1 LASDELEGLIQRSFA
16 ACSESEV
23 VLTLYFGREASGKY
37 ERLGA
42 AVFGRFPIPLL
53 RTVFVRNDRRDCWTL
68 KTCTVVPPHRVPEEH
83 QAFLVESARAF
94 LRRRTRSRPKDTSM
108 YDLAILRDPAEREP
122 PSDERALKRFE
133 AAAEA
138 EGFAVE
144 FIGKD
149 DYARVAEFDALFVR
163 ETTAVNH
170 RTFRFAQRAAA
181 EGLVVMDDPESILR
195 CTNKVFLAEV
205 LARHKI
211 RSPPTVV
218 LHRDNVETAPPL
230 LGFPCVLKQPDS
242 SFSQG
247 VVKVDDLESFRRET
261 GRLLQR
267 SDLIVAQ
274 AFMPTAFDWRIGVLA
289 RRPLFAC
296 KYYMARRHW
305 QIIKR
310 ERDTLEEGGSEAVPL
325 EAVPAAVLA
334 AAVAAANLM
343 GDGLYGV
350 DLKEVDG
357 KVVVI
362 EVNDNPSIDGG
373 FEDALLGDTLY
384 REIMR
389 EFRKRLDAGR
399 SSHG

>member
-1 LASDELEGLIQRSFA
+1 
-16 ACSESEV
+16 
-23 VLTLYFGREASGKY
+23 
-37 ERLGA
+37 
-42 AVFGRFPIPLL
+42 
-53 RTVFVRNDRRDCWTL
+53 
-68 KTCTVVPPHRVPEEH
+68 
-83 QAFLVESARAF
+83 
-94 LRRRTRSRPKDTSM
+94 
-108 YDLAILRDPAEREP
+108 
-122 PSDERALKRFE
+122 
-133 AAAEA
+133 
-138 EGFAVE
+138 
-144 FIGKD
+144 
-149 DYARVAEFDALFVR
+149 
-163 ETTAVNH
+163 
-170 RTFRFAQRAAA
+170 
-181 EGLVVMDDPESILR
+181 
-195 CTNKVFLAEV
+195 
-205 LARHKI
+205 
-211 RSPPTVV
+211 
-218 LHRDNVETAPPL
+218 
-230 LGFPCVLKQPDS
+230 
-242 SFSQG
+242 
-247 VVKVDDLESFRRET
+247 
-261 GRLLQR
+261 
-267 SDLIVAQ
+267 
-274 AFMPTAFDWRIGVLA
+274 MPTAFDWRIGVLA